1 MFEALAIT
9 LREGVE
15 GALVLAVALA
25 FLERRGLQRLRP
37 ALWAGTALALAC
49 SAALA
54 VLATRFTYNQELA
67 EGIAMLVAFV
77 LVLSLVIWMW
87 KAGPH
92 MKEEVESGLTRA
104 AAGGGGGL
112 AVFLFA
118 FGMVLR
124 EGAETAIFLSAASF
138 SSEGLSLWIGAAIGL
153 ALAVGFGV
161 LFVRGTLRIPLKPFF
176 SLTSA
181 VLLLI
186 SVQLLVGGLHELSE
200 AEVLPA
206 SRREMA
212 IIGPLVKNELL
223 LFTLTVAVA
232 AIWLLR
238 RSAPAK
244 AAADAEKSGPDA
256 RLRRAENE
264 REGRRRRWTGVIG
277 LLVVGLLAI
286 AFARGSRMPAKE
298 PATPVTAQGGAIRL
312 DAAAVSD
319 GHMHFYEATL
329 PNGAARFFAIK
340 IADKI
345 QVCFDA
351 CEICGDRGYFEQKGA
366 LVCRNC
372 TSPIALATVGRGGGC
387 NPIPIPHQDV
397 AGAQGPTLVIQTADL
412 ERGLP
417 HLGGR

>member
-25 FLERRGLQRLRP
+25 FLERGGLTRLRP
-37 ALWAGTALALAC
+37 ALWAGTALALVA
-49 SAALA
+49 SAVLA
-54 VLATRFTYNQELA
+54 VLATRLTYNQELA
-67 EGIAMLVAFV
+67 EGIAMLVAFI

-87 KAGPH
+87 KSGPH
-92 MKEEVESGLTRA
+92 MKAEVESGLSRA

-138 SSEGLSLWIGAAIGL
+138 SSEGLALWIGAAIGL
-153 ALAVGFGV
+153 ALAVGFGI

-176 SLTSA
+176 SLTTA

-186 SVQLLVGGLHELSE
+186 AIQLLVGGLHELSE

-238 RSAPAK
+238 RSAPAPAPAGAP
-244 AAADAEKSGPDA
+244 AAGPEGRLLRAASERDA
-256 RLRRAENE
+256 
-264 REGRRRRWTGVIG
+264 RRRRWTGLVG
-277 LLVVGLLAI
+277 LIVVGLLAT
-286 AFARGSRMPAKE
+286 AFARGSRTPAKE
-298 PATPVTAQGGAIRL
+298 PATPLTAQNDVIRI
-312 DAAAVSD
+312 DANAVSD
-319 GHMHFYEATL
+319 GHMHFFETTL
-329 PNGAARFFAIK
+329 PGGTARLFAIK
-340 IADKI
+340 IASRI

-387 NPIPIPHQDV
+387 NPIPVPHQEV
-397 AGAQGPTLVIQTADL
+397 EGPQGPALVIRTLDL
-412 ERGLP
+412 EQVLP
-417 HLGGR
+417 RLGGR